1 MKKEMKQIKK
11 HPKNQND
18 RMKEIREGILSSL
31 FSLLAIP
38 AQLKMVGRM
47 YNAGKEDEKLK
58 KLRAQRLQRLQSL
71 KHDADSNNRH
81 FKKYR

>member
-1 MKKEMKQIKK
+1 MKQIKK
-11 HPKNQND
+11 HPKSQDD
-18 RMKEIREGILSSL
+18 RMQEIREGILSSL

-38 AQLKMVGRM
+38 VQLRMVNRM

-71 KHDADSNNRH
+71 KHDSDSNNKH

>member
-1 MKKEMKQIKK
+1 MKKETKQIKK
-11 HPKNQND
+11 HPKNQDD

-38 AQLKMVGRM
+38 IKLKMAGRM
-47 YNAGKEDEKLK
+47 YNAAKEDENLK

-71 KHDADSNNRH
+71 KHDSDSNNKH

>member
-11 HPKNQND
+11 HPKNQDD

-47 YNAGKEDEKLK
+47 YNA
-58 KLRAQRLQRLQSL
+58 
-71 KHDADSNNRH
+71 
-81 FKKYR
+81 

>member
-1 MKKEMKQIKK
+1 MKSEMKQIKK

-38 AQLKMVGRM
+38 AQLRMVGRM
-47 YNAGKEDEKLK
+47 YNAAKEDEKLK

-81 FKKYR
+81 FRKLK

>member
-1 MKKEMKQIKK
+1 MRKEMKQIKK
-11 HPKNQND
+11 QPKNQD
-18 RMKEIREGILSSL
+18 DKIKKIREGVLSSL

-47 YNAGKEDEKLK
+47 YSAAKEDEKLK

-71 KHDADSNNRH
+71 KRDSDSNNRH
-81 FKKYR
+81 FRKLK

>member
-11 HPKNQND
+11 HPKNQD
-18 RMKEIREGILSSL
+18 DKMREIREGILSSL

>member
-11 HPKNQND
+11 HPKNQED
-18 RMKEIREGILSSL
+18 RMKEVREGILSSL

-47 YNAGKEDEKLK
+47 YNAGKEDENLK

-71 KHDADSNNRH
+71 KHDSDSNNKH

>member
-1 MKKEMKQIKK
+1 MKREMKQIKK
-11 HPKNQND
+11 HPKNQD
-18 RMKEIREGILSSL
+18 DKMREIREGILSSL